1 MRSTT
6 PVTQKNEICA
16 EFPSGGQKS
25 NSGHGRA
32 TTDRLIAF
40 KRNDGPK
47 ANTGQAVPVG
57 ITTGVGELGAV
68 FGCLS
73 HFKCR
78 LNLRQHLVRN
88 QWGRSSLVKV
98 P

>member
-47 ANTGQAVPVG
+47 ATLDRLYLWESQPVW
-57 ITTGVGELGAV
+57 V
-68 FGCLS
+68 S
-73 HFKCR
+73 
-78 LNLRQHLVRN
+78 
-88 QWGRSSLVKV
+88 
-98 P
+98 